1 MSKRSKSLV
10 GGSALAA
17 FLLLAVIGI
26 TTLTPSVIAENHRH
40 SSVTGYFG
48 LDDEGLPIV
57 DRHGIMLVFDGAI
70 APETVS
76 VDTFEVSL
84 NDGSFAEI
92 VETQVDGTYVFLR
105 LEDELASNATPI
117 VGIAVQQEIEDLAGN
132 STNKRKLGFVQIKD
146 GIAPRLTVSLSG
158 GSGLGKGDEG
168 PNRLTNHAIDI
179 RVTSDEP
186 LQGAPKVVVVCE
198 SLNWTESVDR
208 RDVERDIDD
217 FVANRNGAFP
227 SKPRESRGT
236 DYTCGYDAD
245 GDGMDD
251 PFQLTEDIANSRPG
265 EVWEYTWRNASGSTM
280 KLRDG
285 SLTVVAYGRDRSRYD
300 RYGEEV
306 SNWAT
311 AAAGFGLDTEFEVAG
326 VPNGVKVHPED
337 GSKTSDSRPFVLIEF
352 PETNSVMLNSVL
364 FDGVQVSDDFE
375 DVGDN
380 RFVYWPHSMN
390 RGQHTVEVEA
400 SDSARNDFEF
410 DFSFESVGRGDFVLD
425 LQTGWNAVSVPSNP
439 IDPSIGAVFTDPAIT
454 TVIAWIDGRWHLA
467 VRRGETWEANR
478 NFEALSSVSKEFG
491 YWVKSVHYV
500 RQTIGLQGPTSRREG
515 EEVVRYLAAAKPGWN
530 FVGVIDPT
538 WKQTENH
545 FGEVLLDGQGGAVR
559 AGEYLGDYDV
569 AFTWDANN
577 GRFEPLLPS
586 ANMKIGDGVWVY
598 YGPDAR

>member
-227 SKPRESRGT
+227 SKPREVQRHRLH
-236 DYTCGYDAD
+236 
-245 GDGMDD
+245 M
-251 PFQLTEDIANSRPG
+251 R
-265 EVWEYTWRNASGSTM
+265 
-280 KLRDG
+280 LR
-285 SLTVVAYGRDRSRYD
+285 RRR
-300 RYGEEV
+300 
-306 SNWAT
+306 
-311 AAAGFGLDTEFEVAG
+311 
-326 VPNGVKVHPED
+326 
-337 GSKTSDSRPFVLIEF
+337 
-352 PETNSVMLNSVL
+352 
-364 FDGVQVSDDFE
+364 
-375 DVGDN
+375 
-380 RFVYWPHSMN
+380 
-390 RGQHTVEVEA
+390 
-400 SDSARNDFEF
+400 
-410 DFSFESVGRGDFVLD
+410 
-425 LQTGWNAVSVPSNP
+425 
-439 IDPSIGAVFTDPAIT
+439 
-454 TVIAWIDGRWHLA
+454 RWH
-467 VRRGETWEANR
+467 G
-478 NFEALSSVSKEFG
+478 
-491 YWVKSVHYV
+491 
-500 RQTIGLQGPTSRREG
+500 
-515 EEVVRYLAAAKPGWN
+515 
-530 FVGVIDPT
+530 
-538 WKQTENH
+538 
-545 FGEVLLDGQGGAVR
+545 
-559 AGEYLGDYDV
+559 
-569 AFTWDANN
+569 
-577 GRFEPLLPS
+577 
-586 ANMKIGDGVWVY
+586 
-598 YGPDAR
+598 